1 MITVDLVDTTSKQQ
15 VDDFIKLPF
24 RLYKNCP
31 QWVPPFRSDIRLM
44 LDKRKHPFFELNDAD
59 FFVVRRDGEIVG
71 RLAVME
77 NRSFNEYHRVKKA
90 QFYLFDCKNDQEAA
104 NALFEHAFDWS
115 RQRGLDTMV
124 GPKGFS
130 AFDGYGILIE
140 GYELRQMMIMMNY
153 NYPYYRELLENMGFE
168 KEVDFISCYLPK
180 ETFNLPERVREV
192 GRRVRERGTFKVKE
206 FKNKGEIKQWA
217 DRIGEAYNK
226 TFVNNWEYYPM
237 TDGEVKLLLD
247 NLLSVIDPRLIKII
261 TYHDDIVGFLL
272 AFPDISAALQRG
284 KGWITPWSV
293 VDMLLE
299 MKKTKWVSLNG
310 AGVLPEFHGR
320 GANVLLYEEMEKTIS
335 GFNFEHAEL
344 TQVAETAVQMR
355 KDLVNVGGKT
365 LKNHRVF
372 RKQLM

>member
-1 MITVDLVDTTSKQQ
+1 MITVDLVDTTSRRQ
-15 VDDFIKLPF
+15 VDDFIRLPF
-24 RLYKNCP
+24 KLYRNCP

-44 LDKRKHPFFELNDAD
+44 LNKNKHPFFELNDAD
-59 FFVVRRDGEIVG
+59 FFVVRRAGEIVG

-77 NRSFNEYHRVKKA
+77 NRSFNNYHKVKKA
-90 QFYLFDCKNDQEAA
+90 QFYLFECKNDQEAA
-104 NALFEHAFDWS
+104 NALFERGFEWS
-115 RQRGLDTMV
+115 RQRGLDMIV

-180 ETFNLPERVREV
+180 DTFNLPERVKEV

-206 FKNKGEIKQWA
+206 FKNKREIRQWA

-226 TFVNNWEYYPM
+226 TFINNWEYYPM

-272 AFPDISAALQRG
+272 AFPDISAAMQRS
-284 KGWITPWSV
+284 KGWITPLSIA
-293 VDMLLE
+293 DMLLE

-320 GANVLLYEEMEKTIS
+320 GANVLLYEEMEKTIA

-355 KDLVNVGGKT
+355 KDLVNVGGRT
-365 LKNHRVF
+365 LKNHRVY
-372 RKQLM
+372 RRQL

>member
-1 MITVDLVDTTSKQQ
+1 MITVDLVDTISKRQ
-15 VDDFIKLPF
+15 VDDFIRLPF
-24 RLYKNCP
+24 RLYRNCP

-44 LDKRKHPFFELNDAD
+44 LNKHKHPFYELNDAD

-77 NRSFNEYHRVKKA
+77 NRSFNNYHKVKKA
-90 QFYLFDCKNDQEAA
+90 QFYLFECKNDQEAA
-104 NALFEHAFDWS
+104 NALFERGFDWS
-115 RQRGLDTMV
+115 RQRGLDMIV

-153 NYPYYRELLENMGFE
+153 NYPYYRELLENIGFE

-180 ETFNLPERVREV
+180 DTFNLPERVREV

-206 FKNKGEIKQWA
+206 FKNKAEIKQWA

-226 TFVNNWEYYPM
+226 TFINNWEYYPM

-272 AFPDISAALQRG
+272 AFPDISAAMQRG
-284 KGWITPWSV
+284 KGWITPWGI

-299 MKKTKWVSLNG
+299 MKKTRWVSLNG

-320 GANVLLYEEMEKTIS
+320 GANVLLYEEMEKTIA

-365 LKNHRVF
+365 LKNHRVY
-372 RKQLM
+372 RRQL